1 MWRVRLA
8 VLSILCC
15 CGGTAGLLRA
25 AEQGGA
31 IVTGRYRNL
40 FVEAGHAPADVRAKI
55 DQSYRQLFHGDAK
68 SKAVYFA
75 AGKNVNGPLAY
86 IQDIGSNDVR
96 SEGMSYGM
104 MIAVQLDKRAE
115 FDALW
120 NWAKTHMHHADPASP
135 AFGYFSWSL
144 KTDGTP
150 NDEMPAPDGE
160 EYFATALYFAANRW
174 GNGEGIYNYR
184 AEADRILTAMRH
196 RKEIT
201 GPTVK
206 GEMTAGN
213 LFEPKRA
220 MVRFT
225 PDVVNWE
232 HTDPSYHL
240 PAFYELWAQW
250 GPEADRDFWR
260 QAATTSREFFQL
272 AANPADGAHA
282 RVCQLRRHA
291 LACAVESAQRRPP
304 CRRMADRDEL
314 ECRLG
319 LVGQGSA

>member
-1 MWRVRLA
+1 MKRLVRLA
-8 VLSILCC
+8 VGARVAGVRRMASHAG
-15 CGGTAGLLRA
+15 CGGRAGRRVCHGPLSQPVRRSRPHAGGDQGQDRRARSSSCSTAIRKT
-25 AEQGGA
+25 E
-31 IVTGRYRNL
+31 
-40 FVEAGHAPADVRAKI
+40 
-55 DQSYRQLFHGDAK
+55 
-68 SKAVYFA
+68 AVYFA
-75 AGKNVNGPLAY
+75 AGKNANGPLAQ
-86 IQDIGSNDVR
+86 IRDIGSNDVR

-120 NWAKTHMHHADPASP
+120 NWAKTYMDHDDPASP

-174 GNGEGIYNYR
+174 GSGEGIYNYR

-196 RKEIT
+196 RQEIT

-213 LFEPKRA
+213 LFDPKHA
-220 MVRFT
+220 IVRFT

-240 PAFYELWAQW
+240 PAFYELWALW

-260 QAATTSREFFQL
+260 QAAAASREFFQTV
-272 AANPADGAHA
+272 G
-282 RVCQLRRHA
+282 
-291 LACAVESAQRRPP
+291 ESARPRSRPSTPTSTARHGSRRGTRGAPTIMP
-304 CRRMADRDEL
+304 TPGGRR
-314 ECRLG
+314 
-319 LVGQGSA
+319 